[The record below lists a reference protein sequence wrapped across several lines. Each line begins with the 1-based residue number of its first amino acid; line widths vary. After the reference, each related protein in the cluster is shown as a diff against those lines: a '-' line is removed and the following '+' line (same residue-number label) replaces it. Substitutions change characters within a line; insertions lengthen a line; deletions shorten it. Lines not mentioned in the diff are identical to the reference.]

1 LKFFFSISIFKKEK
15 RLKECFQ
22 KNDDLQLDQL
32 VQTLGNVAEQ
42 CLPSLVRFLIKW
54 HDAQMQ
60 NLNHFKQIHQTQQSE
75 QASQLSSLKI
85 PQKAKQQQ
93 LIQAKQ

>member
-1 LKFFFSISIFKKEK
+1 M
-15 RLKECFQ
+15 
-22 KNDDLQLDQL
+22 
-32 VQTLGNVAEQ
+32 AEQ

-60 NLNHFKQIHQTQQSE
+60 NLNHFKQIQQTQHSE

-93 LIQAKQ
+93 LIQAKQYNFFSNIEKFYLMKINI